1 MTNTDSAAG
10 GVVVGV
16 DGSEQSWAAVRT
28 AAWEAEH
35 RRQPLTLLHGYF
47 ERLPYAAFGR
57 SASAALA
64 QEALAGAR
72 DLLAG
77 TAERIRE
84 HHPDLPVHTRLFAGG
99 GGSVLVQASREAD
112 LIVVGARG
120 HGGFAALSIGSA
132 AAQTAAYAACPV
144 LVVRGRDLTNAA
156 TPGPVVVG
164 VDGSPHDAAAIA
176 FAVEEA
182 NLRGVPVIGVH
193 VWWFPAEMAVLPMLP
208 NPYQREGLRDAAQLV
223 LAEAMAG
230 STAGLPADRVE
241 QRVIMAA
248 NPSAALIEQSAHAGL
263 VVVGSR
269 GRGGF
274 ASLVLGS
281 VSRDLVGHAD
291 SPVAVVHQDD

>member
-1 MTNTDSAAG
+1 MTDNDPAVG

-16 DGSEQSWAAVRT
+16 DGSDESWAAVRA

-47 ERLPYAAFGR
+47 ERLPYAAYGR
-57 SASAALA
+57 SPSPDVAE
-64 QEALAGAR
+64 EALAGAR
-72 DLLAG
+72 NLLAT
-77 TAERIRE
+77 TANQVR
-84 HHPDLPVHTRLFAGG
+84 DLHSELSVHTRLAAGG
-99 GGSVLVQASREAD
+99 GAGMLVQASREAS

-120 HGGFAALSIGSA
+120 HGGFAGLSIGSA

-144 LVVRGRDLTNAA
+144 LVVRGRDTTDAVA
-156 TPGPVVVG
+156 PGPVIVG
-164 VDGSPHDAAAIA
+164 VDGSPHDNAAIA

-182 NLRGVPVIGVH
+182 DLRGVPVIGVH
-193 VWWFPAEMAVLPMLP
+193 VWWFPLETAVLPMLP
-208 NPYQREGLRDAAQLV
+208 NPYQSGELRDEAELV
-223 LAEAMAG
+223 VADAMALAAATHEG
-230 STAGLPADRVE
+230 QVE
-241 QRVIMAA
+241 QRAIQAA

-263 VVVGSR
+263 IVVGCR

-291 SPVAVVHQDD
+291 SPVAVVHQHD